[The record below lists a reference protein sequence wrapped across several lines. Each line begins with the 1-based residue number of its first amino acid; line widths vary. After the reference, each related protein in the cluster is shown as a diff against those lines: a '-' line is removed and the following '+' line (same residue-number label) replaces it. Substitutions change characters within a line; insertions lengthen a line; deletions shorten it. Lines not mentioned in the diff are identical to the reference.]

1 MKKYF
6 MLLLLLAATI
16 INAQTPDSLRNKWI
30 PSLITTLG
38 INQVSFTNW
47 QTGGENSIA
56 WTLSGNFK
64 LNRET
69 DDWSFRNQLKASYGR
84 AKIGAGVY
92 KTTDNDFYLENLAS
106 YNVGWAVSPFFS
118 NSIRTQITKGYDYK
132 VESSPN
138 ISDFFDPGYITQTLG
153 FTYDKYK
160 YIITRLGLAFQET
173 FTKKFTQY
181 SDDAGTTNEVEKFKF
196 ETGLESV
203 TDFNFT
209 IDTNLLYSGKLRLFT
224 RFEHLDVWDVR
235 WDNAITAKVN
245 SWLNVNFNYILL
257 YEKNQSPLTQTKEA
271 LQIGIT
277 YTLL

>member
-16 INAQTPDSLRNKWI
+16 TNAQTPDSLKNKWI

-132 VESSPN
+132 VAGSPN

-160 YIITRLGLAFQET
+160 HVITRLGLAFQET

-181 SDDAGTTNEVEKFKF
+181 SDDAGTTDEVEKFKF

-209 IDTNLLYSGKLRLFT
+209 IDTNLFYSGKLRLFT

-257 YEKNQSPLTQTKEA
+257 YEKNQSPLTQTKET

-277 YTLL
+277 YALL